1 MSVDYSSI
9 NSLLEELKKKIEAD
23 PNYLKCAS
31 GDDFEKCVQEC
42 LNLLRKDKIFP
53 AVFEHN
59 GAHAFPDLTIFCGEG
74 KRYGLEIKYSQSG
87 NWHSNGNS
95 VFESISNKNTFF
107 DSYEEIYLLFGRKP
121 KARESIDHLEV
132 KYNKY
137 SEVISRIEVTHSPR
151 YAIDMNFESDGK
163 FLGTDKKYE
172 EFRLLSTE
180 EKNQILREYFTAHR
194 EGENKWYIPIS
205 SSLPSEDG
213 DVSVGVT
220 LFSSLLEPQKKKLIA
235 EAFILYLNCL
245 FKYPSADYGPI
256 AKYYANEYFV
266 ADSSLR
272 DKFSSK
278 GKVDLFNDGNLYP
291 RIYQTFKNYI
301 DYIKEALHNPTP
313 EFVEKCYET
322 WINEQ
327 DYAGIQFN
335 EMDPIDVSFNK
346 IITNYKPYPKVAARN
361 GYEAQQQFDL
371 SRLYRLHK

>member
-23 PNYLKCAS
+23 SKYLECSS

-42 LNLLRKDKIFP
+42 LDLLRKDKIFP

-59 GAHAFPDLTIFCGEG
+59 GAHAFPDLTIFCGNG
-74 KRYGLEIKYSQSG
+74 KRYGLEIKFSQSG

-95 VFESISNKNTFF
+95 VFESISNKSKLV
-107 DSYEEIYLLFGRKP
+107 DSYEEIYLIFGRKP
-121 KARESIDHLEV
+121 KDRESIGHLEV

-163 FLGTDKKYE
+163 FLGTDRKYE

-180 EKNQILREYFTAHR
+180 EKNQILRDYFTAHR

-205 SSLPSEDG
+205 SSISSEDG

-220 LFSSLLEPQKKKLIA
+220 LFSSLAITQKNKLIS
-235 EAFILYLNCL
+235 EAFILYLSHL
-245 FKYPSADYGPI
+245 FKSPTADYSLV
-256 AKYYANEYFV
+256 AKYYAEEYFV

-272 DKFSSK
+272 DKFSAS
-278 GKVDLFNDGNLYP
+278 GKFEIFNDGNRYP
-291 RIYQTFKNYI
+291 RIYQTFI
-301 DYIKEALHNPTP
+301 AHIEDIKDTLRNPTA

-322 WINEQ
+322 WKNEQ
-327 DYAGIQFN
+327 DFVGIQFN
-335 EMDPIDVSFNK
+335 ELDPIEVSFNK
-346 IITNYKPYPKVAARN
+346 IIANYAPYPKVTD
-361 GYEAQQQFDL
+361 GSGSEEQQRLDL
-371 SRLYRLHK
+371 TRLYS

>member
-31 GDDFEKCVQEC
+31 GDDFENCVQEC
-42 LNLLRKDKIFP
+42 LDLLHKERIFP

-59 GAHAFPDLTIFCGEG
+59 GAHAFPDLTIFCGDG

-95 VFESISNKNTFF
+95 VFESISNKNKFF
-107 DSYEEIYLLFGRKP
+107 DSYEEIYLIFGRKP

-205 SSLPSEDG
+205 SSISSEDG

-235 EAFILYLNCL
+235 EAFILYLNFL

-278 GKVDLFNDGNLYP
+278 GKVDIFNDGNRYP
-291 RIYQTFKNYI
+291 RIYQTFRDYI
-301 DYIKEALHNPTP
+301 DYIKDVLRNPTP
-313 EFVEKCYET
+313 DFVEKCYET
-322 WINEQ
+322 WIHEQ

-346 IITNYKPYPKVAARN
+346 IITNYKPYPKVADRR